1 MRDFDARIAK
11 LHLDSNVVV
20 APTSSRNTVRM
31 NETLK
36 LVGTSL
42 LGSVVLVYL
51 LLVAPDNCYRTSFVI
66 LFAIPPATIGALL
79 SLALTHSTLNLYSL
93 IGMLLLVGRAQE
105 LDLPR
110 RLRQHATPRERSRST
125 RGDRESAKARFRPIV
140 MTTVA
145 MVLGLLP
152 VALGLDP
159 GAGSPRSA
167 SS

>member
-1 MRDFDARIAK
+1 VLVSATLAPGYELSNVMRDFDARIAK

-66 LFAIPPATIGALL
+66 LFAI
-79 SLALTHSTLNLYSL
+79 H
-93 IGMLLLVGRAQE
+93 
-105 LDLPR
+105 R
-110 RLRQHATPRERSRST
+110 RRSARSCRSR
-125 RGDRESAKARFRPIV
+125 
-140 MTTVA
+140 
-145 MVLGLLP
+145 
-152 VALGLDP
+152 
-159 GAGSPRSA
+159 
-167 SS
+167 